1 MNYETIS
8 PDEMDSLEN
17 PVETL
22 FQLRKMRDGS
32 FVDVFGSYPRE
43 CNPGNPPLFIVFG
56 MTDRVETGD
65 VLFNEKVG
73 ELTIKSVEIKFLSED
88 DPGSLQQF
96 AYVRSPLI
104 IRTDAPCS
112 APNT

>member
-1 MNYETIS
+1 MNYKSIS
-8 PDEMDSLEN
+8 PDEMGKLEN
-17 PVETL
+17 PIGIL

-32 FVDVFGSYPRE
+32 FGDVFGAYPRE
-43 CNPGNPPLFIVFG
+43 CNPGNPPAFIVFG
-56 MTDRVETGD
+56 MTDRVEAGD
-65 VLFNEKVG
+65 VLFNEKIG
-73 ELTIKSVEIKFLSED
+73 ELTIKSVEIKFLLED
-88 DPGSLQQF
+88 DPSSLRQF